1 MLDFHDDE
9 LILFYPNREQEQVMV
24 GNMKTPEN
32 EIEQIKDRLVRQLS
46 PMKIYLFGSFAEGTA
61 NDGSDVD
68 IYIIVKDDAE
78 NLVDLTADA
87 YKSIR
92 SVRSRAVDIVIG
104 TESGFEKRKNRA
116 GIENEV
122 MNKGVLLYG

>member
-1 MLDFHDDE
+1 M
-9 LILFYPNREQEQVMV
+9 
-24 GNMKTPEN
+24 PEK
-32 EIEQIKDRLVRQLS
+32 EINQIKERFVSELS
-46 PMKIYLFGSFAEGTA
+46 PVKIYLFGSFANGTA
-61 NDGSDVD
+61 NDDSDLD
-68 IYIIVKDDAE
+68 FYIIVSDNTQ
-78 NLVDLTADA
+78 NLVDLTVEA

-104 TESGFEKRKNRA
+104 TESRFESRKYKS

>member
-1 MLDFHDDE
+1 ME
-9 LILFYPNREQEQVMV
+9 
-24 GNMKTPEN
+24 TPER

-46 PMKIYLFGSFAEGTA
+46 PMKIYLFGSFAEGTS

-78 NLVDLTADA
+78 NLVDLTVDA

-104 TESGFEKRKNRA
+104 TESGFEKRKHRA